1 MNLAVLG
8 GFGKKPFAPGWKKE
22 TAAAVLG
29 GGEIDLTSSPPAPD
43 GGHLTA
49 VALLG
54 GIDVR
59 VPPGSRVSMSGLSF
73 LGGREVTVEPNGGPE
88 IAIRG
93 IAILGGIE
101 VKSVPR
107 SGA

>member
-8 GFGKKPFAPGWKKE
+8 GFGKRPFAPGWKKE

-29 GGEIDLTSSPPAPD
+29 GGEIDLTSSPPAPE
-43 GGHLTA
+43 GALLTA
-49 VALLG
+49 VAILG
-54 GIDVR
+54 GIEVR

-73 LGGREVTVEPNGGPE
+73 LGGREVTVDPDGGPE
-88 IAIRG
+88 IAIKG

-101 VKSVPR
+101 VKSAARPTE
-107 SGA
+107 

>member
-29 GGEIDLTSSPPAPD
+29 GGEIDLTSSPPAPE
-43 GGHLTA
+43 GAHLTA
-49 VALLG
+49 VAVLG
-54 GIDVR
+54 GIQVR
-59 VPPGSRVSMSGLSF
+59 VPPGTRVSLSGLSF

-101 VKSVPR
+101 VKETSEP
-107 SGA
+107 AA